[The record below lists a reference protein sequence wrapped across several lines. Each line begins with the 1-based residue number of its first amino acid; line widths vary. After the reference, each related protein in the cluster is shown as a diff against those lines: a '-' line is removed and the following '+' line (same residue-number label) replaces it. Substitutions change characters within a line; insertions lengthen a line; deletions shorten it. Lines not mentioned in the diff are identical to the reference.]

1 MAYEV
6 WIPTRCESPH
16 ARLERVHNSVDGAQR
31 VMAGQFATP
40 KFVVGT
46 GRLGHHLDIGV
57 VGTNFLGSSLIVGID
72 LCSSSA
78 LIITRTH
85 W

>member
-16 ARLERVHNSVDGAQR
+16 ARLERVHNSVHGAQR
-31 VMAGQFATP
+31 VMASQFATP

-46 GRLGHHLDIGV
+46 GGLGHHLEVGV
-57 VGTNFLGSSLIVGID
+57 VRTSFLGSGLIVGID
-72 LCSSSA
+72 LCSS
-78 LIITRTH
+78 LTLVVIGTH